1 MRNSSVVFYT
11 WKQKV
16 AEMKKE
22 MQDLSLEQLDIFW
35 EEAKQTER

>member
-1 MRNSSVVFYT
+1 MEA
-11 WKQKV
+11 KV

>member
-1 MRNSSVVFYT
+1 MRNSSVVLYMEA
-11 WKQKV
+11 KV

-22 MQDLSLEQLDIFW
+22 MQDLSLEQLDVFW